1 VSEPRKVLIL
11 VDTLYLGGAERV
23 AVGLAT
29 HLPRDRYEVTVCA
42 TRRHSGPLTDE
53 LRAAGVRYESL
64 DRRGRFD
71 LAPFRHLVRLLRR
84 ERHHVLHSHGFGSNL
99 WGSIFGRL
107 AGTPVVVAHEHSWSF
122 EGQRLRRLLDRH
134 VIARLADV
142 IVAVSNLDRERMTSV
157 VGIPPRKTTY
167 LPNAF
172 IPSAMPEQQRVD
184 LRASLGLPA
193 GTPLVGTV
201 AVLRYEKALDVLIDA
216 FAIALKRVPEAHLV
230 VGGFGPALDGW
241 RAHAESLGVGER
253 VHWLGKIENPS
264 DAVAQFDVAAMSSD
278 REGMPIFSFECMTVR
293 TPLVATDVGG
303 LRDVFEH
310 ERSALLV
317 PRRDPPAM
325 AAALERLLLDRD
337 YAETLAG
344 AAHARLDDFSIDRA
358 LERVTGLYES
368 LLAKSRRAAGRSD

>member
-29 HLPRDRYEVTVCA
+29 HLPRERYEVTVCT
-42 TRRHSGPLTDE
+42 TRRHAGTLTDE
-53 LRAAGVRYESL
+53 LRAAGIRYESL

-84 ERHHVLHSHGFGSNL
+84 ERHDVLHSHGFGSNL
-99 WGSIFGRL
+99 WGAIFGRL
-107 AGTPVVVAHEHSWSF
+107 ARTPVVVAHEHSWSF
-122 EGQRLRRLLDRH
+122 EGQRVRRLLDRH
-134 VIARLADV
+134 VIGRLADV
-142 IVAVSNLDRERMTSV
+142 VVAVSTLDRERMTSV

-167 LPNAF
+167 VPNAF
-172 IPSAMPEQQRVD
+172 IPTAARGQHVD

-193 GTPLVGTV
+193 ETPLVGTV

-216 FAIALKRVPEAHLV
+216 FAIALKRVPAAHLV
-230 VGGFGPALDGW
+230 IGGFGPAVEEW
-241 RAHAESLGVGER
+241 SAHAESLGVGER

-278 REGMPIFSFECMTVR
+278 REGMPIFAFECMVCR

-310 ERSALLV
+310 EKSALLV
-317 PRRDPPAM
+317 PRRDASAM

-337 YAETLAG
+337 YAETLAS
-344 AAHARLDDFSIDRA
+344 AAHGRLDDFSMERA

-368 LLAKSRRAAGRSD
+368 LLSRRGA